1 MYHIEIKKDNEIILS
16 KDCEDK
22 DFKMDKKRNITAIYN
37 GKMSGYSTDHIAE
50 MSPSAKSRI
59 IITIDSFE
67 IPNTLFYTLND
78 PV

>member
-22 DFKMDKKRNITAIYN
+22 DFKMDKKRAITALYN
-37 GKMSGYSTDHIAE
+37 GKMSEFPSDHIAE

-67 IPNTLFYTLND
+67 IPNTFYYTMRD
-78 PV
+78 PE